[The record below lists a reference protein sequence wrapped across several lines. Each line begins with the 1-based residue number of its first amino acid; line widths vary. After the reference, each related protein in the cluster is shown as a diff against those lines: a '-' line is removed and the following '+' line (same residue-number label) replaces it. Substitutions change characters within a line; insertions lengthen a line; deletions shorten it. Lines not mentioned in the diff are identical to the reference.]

1 MNIIVAREKS
11 RVMLSEDAV
20 LVFLLFLLNT
30 LVGLLYILGLFLLVR
45 LKRGEGER
53 ERERETDRERERERL
68 TSCVSWLFVRAVV
81 IPLLYPLLIMSENAL
96 LTL

>member
-20 LVFLLFLLNT
+20 LVFLLFLPNT

-53 ERERETDRERERERL
+53 ERERETDRERERERD
-68 TSCVSWLFVRAVV
+68 
-81 IPLLYPLLIMSENAL
+81 
-96 LTL
+96 

>member
-53 ERERETDRERERERL
+53 ERERDRQREREREIDL
-68 TSCVSWLFVRAVV
+68 LCQLV
-81 IPLLYPLLIMSENAL
+81 ICAGRCYSSLISPFDYV
-96 LTL
+96 

>member
-45 LKRGEGER
+45 LKRGEGEKR
-53 ERERETDRERERERL
+53 ERERETDRQRERERERE
-68 TSCVSWLFVRAVV
+68 RD
-81 IPLLYPLLIMSENAL
+81 
-96 LTL
+96 